1 MRLVAG
7 AGAGHSAVVHDPHL
21 LWIVAVEK
29 VLESI
34 GVNVVGRS
42 VEADIALALLDEQAP
57 ELLITELQGA
67 NGSMSGLELI
77 QEARK
82 RRPTLRVVVLAGSQD
97 PADIDRVFEAGAVA
111 YVMKTAQPGDI
122 AAAIRQTFD
131 RSLFLIPTH
140 RDRFDSPTTRPAGD
154 ADQDVGLTRRE
165 REILGLVS
173 EGRSNQA
180 VGKML
185 WVTEQTVRFHL
196 SNIYRKLNV
205 SNRTEA
211 SVWAHTHML
220 DLTRA

>member
-1 MRLVAG
+1 MRPVAEPG
-7 AGAGHSAVVHDPHL
+7 PGQSAVVHDPHL
-21 LWIVAVEK
+21 LWIGAVEK

-34 GVNVVGRS
+34 GVNVVGCS
-42 VEADIALALLDEQAP
+42 VEADRALALLDEQAP

-67 NGSMSGLELI
+67 NGSMGGLDLI
-77 QEARK
+77 QEARR
-82 RRPTLRVVVLAGSQD
+82 RRPSLRVVVLAGSQD
-97 PADIDRVFEAGAVA
+97 PADIDKAFEAGAVA

-131 RSLFLIPTH
+131 RSLFLPPIH
-140 RDRFDSPTTRPAGD
+140 RDRYHRPTIRPAGD
-154 ADQDVGLTRRE
+154 ADKDVGLTRRE
-165 REILGLVS
+165 REILALVS
-173 EGRSNQA
+173 EGHSNQA

-185 WVTEQTVRFHL
+185 WVTEQTVKFHL

-211 SVWAHTHML
+211 SVWAHTHMH

>member
-1 MRLVAG
+1 MRLVADPG
-7 AGAGHSAVVHDPHL
+7 AGQSAVVHDPHL

-29 VLESI
+29 VLESV

-42 VEADIALALLDEQAP
+42 VEADGALALLDEQAA

-67 NGSMSGLELI
+67 NGSMGGLELI
-77 QEARK
+77 QEARR
-82 RRPTLRVVVLAGSQD
+82 RRPSLRVVVLAGSQD
-97 PADIDRVFEAGAVA
+97 PADIDKAFEAGAVA

-131 RSLFLIPTH
+131 RSLFLPTH
-140 RDRFDSPTTRPAGD
+140 RDGYDRPTGRPAGD
-154 ADQDVGLTRRE
+154 ADKDVGLTRRE
-165 REILGLVS
+165 REILALVS
-173 EGRSNQA
+173 EGLSNQA

-185 WVTEQTVRFHL
+185 WVTEQTVKFHL

-211 SVWAHTHML
+211 SVWAHTHMH